1 MSKTAIPV
9 AEAARDF
16 LRVLDRVERG
26 GETAV
31 LVREGRPVATL
42 SPIASAALTCAE
54 LAERWPKLEKLPADE
69 GTIFADD
76 LDQSR
81 ANLLPLSSAW
91 G

>member
-1 MSKTAIPV
+1 MSETAIPV

-26 GETAV
+26 GESAV

-42 SPIASAALTCAE
+42 IPIPSAVLTCAE

-69 GTIFADD
+69 ASSFADD
-76 LDQSR
+76 VEHAR
-81 ANLLPLSSAW
+81 ASLPPLSSAW

>member
-1 MSKTAIPV
+1 MSETAIPV

-26 GETAV
+26 GESAV

-42 SPIASAALTCAE
+42 SPIPSAVLTCAE
-54 LAERWPKLEKLPADE
+54 LAERWPNMERLAADE
-69 GTIFADD
+69 ASAFADD
-76 LDQSR
+76 VENAR
-81 ANLLPLSSAW
+81 ANIPRLSSAW